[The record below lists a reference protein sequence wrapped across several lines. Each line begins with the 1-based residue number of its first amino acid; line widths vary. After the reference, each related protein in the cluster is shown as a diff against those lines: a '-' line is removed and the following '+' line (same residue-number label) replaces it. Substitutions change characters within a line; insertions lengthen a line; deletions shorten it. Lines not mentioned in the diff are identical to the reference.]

1 MKELSSA
8 QGAPAKHFL
17 VPAIDVAHLPGSAMD
32 TFRLH
37 STLHSFAGRGNAPF
51 PHERL

>member
-1 MKELSSA
+1 LSSA

-17 VPAIDVAHLPGSAMD
+17 VPAIDVARLPGSAMD

-37 STLHSFAGRGNAPF
+37 STLHSFAGRWNAPF